1 MKNVEN
7 NVKSIEN
14 SKKKRANQSTKT
26 KSHFGI
32 KEKIIVNRHCLS
44 AIKKVEKD
52 QDLSECQIEDLSKI
66 LMRSEAN
73 ARCAYYLLIKSKAFD
88 TLNLSPRQFF
98 ITYTNCSVAE
108 GYKHFSRGEL
118 EYKRFNSATYIG
130 MYNGAVLD
138 AFISIRAKY
147 GDEIMFEIWD
157 ELDRH
162 IASNK
167 DLQLTGPLIKKTL
180 SLNLDLKELDED
192 RSPLDSKPIS
202 EPEVITIPKQDYKVL
217 DPREPDYI
225 VTVLD
230 TIINDDELVNSLD
243 ATYITII
250 RKKLNTA
257 LKKVKSF
264 L

>member
-1 MKNVEN
+1 MKNVVN
-7 NVKSIEN
+7 KMNSVKSH
-14 SKKKRANQSTKT
+14 KKKIANQSDKT
-26 KSHFGI
+26 KSQLGN
-32 KEKIIVNRHCLS
+32 KEEIIVNRHCLS

-52 QDLSECQIEDLSKI
+52 QALSECQIENLSKI
-66 LMRSEAN
+66 LMRGEAN
-73 ARCAYYLLIKSKAFD
+73 ARCSYYLLIKSKAFD

-118 EYKRFNSATYIG
+118 EHKRFNSAVYIG
-130 MYNGAVLD
+130 TYNGAVLD

-157 ELDRH
+157 ELDRR

-167 DLQLTGPLIKKTL
+167 DLQITGPLIKKTL

-192 RSPLDSKPIS
+192 RTALDSKHVS
-202 EPEVITIPKQDYKVL
+202 EQEVITIPKQDYKLL
-217 DPREPDYI
+217 DPRAPDYI

-243 ATYITII
+243 ATYISII